1 MNPLLRFYL
10 ILPVSY
16 SSDTSPQCISFV
28 FTIKTTYSAPLVFLS
43 SVLLTSNKPVQTNLF
58 LTNNYLVH
66 THKLTHNI
74 MIVAQSMRR
83 PQKTYSKVKS

>member
-28 FTIKTTYSAPLVFLS
+28 FTINSAPLAFLS